1 MTEIW
6 KSLKGIVEYGD
17 YYEISNFG
25 HVRSLDRV
33 FIGANNR
40 IQNKKGSIL
49 KPKKGKNG
57 YLSVNLKLN
66 RKSRMY
72 YVHRLVALAFIVNDK
87 NSPEVNHKDGNKS
100 NNNIDNLEWSTGKE
114 NIGHAIETGLIK
126 MKGKDNAKSKLN
138 EEDVLKIRELYKS
151 GEYKYKELGIMFNV
165 SIQNISFI
173 VTNQRW
179 KHI

>member
-1 MTEIW
+1 
-6 KSLKGIVEYGD
+6 
-17 YYEISNFG
+17 
-25 HVRSLDRV
+25 
-33 FIGANNR
+33 
-40 IQNKKGSIL
+40 
-49 KPKKGKNG
+49 
-57 YLSVNLKLN
+57 
-66 RKSRMY
+66 
-72 YVHRLVALAFIVNDK
+72 
-87 NSPEVNHKDGNKS
+87 
-100 NNNIDNLEWSTGKE
+100 
-114 NIGHAIETGLIK
+114 